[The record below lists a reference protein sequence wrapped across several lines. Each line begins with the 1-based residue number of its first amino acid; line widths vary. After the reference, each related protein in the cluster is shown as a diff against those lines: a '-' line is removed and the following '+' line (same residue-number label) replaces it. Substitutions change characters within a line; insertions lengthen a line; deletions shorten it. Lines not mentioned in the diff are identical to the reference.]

1 MKKSLMILGNV
12 LIVLVTLVLV
22 SLYVGTEQRKSMAAR
37 TEAFENLTVAM
48 ENVTANYL
56 TGEQQVCTSWANHI
70 NANPMT
76 AQEAILFVR
85 DSLTSSEVMGHILF
99 TEGQEMA
106 GLSTHPRT
114 AGSDDYAVSYKN
126 VSLFSHGFESLFQEN
141 GKVSVTRIFTN
152 PINAI
157 QSIAFCSPLTLK
169 SDQSD
174 EMVSA
179 VLLRLIPVSVF
190 EGKWD
195 FPTEEY
201 KDADIALIDTAG
213 DYIIKGHTF
222 KNSNFY
228 EFYQSYNNPG
238 PAAMEQLMADIRGEA
253 GVIRVRNSTGG
264 ESLVAHARVSDPA
277 GSAGSGRDQLDPG
290 GHGQRGT
297 AAASDLQPAD
307 CLELQPAPEGGR
319 GGS

>member
-12 LIVLVTLVLV
+12 LIVLATLILV
-22 SLYVGTEQRKSMAAR
+22 SLYVSAEQRKSVKAR
-37 TEAFENLTVAM
+37 TEAFENMTVAM

-56 TGEQQVCTSWANHI
+56 TGEQRVCTSWANHI

-99 TEGQEMA
+99 TEGQEAA

-126 VSLFSHGFESLFQEN
+126 VSLFSRGFEGLFQEN

-190 EGKWD
+190 EEKWD

-264 ESLVAHARVSDPA
+264 ESLVAHARVRPRPTGPWWSW
-277 GSAGSGRDQLDPG
+277 SAW
-290 GHGQRGT
+290 
-297 AAASDLQPAD
+297 D
-307 CLELQPAPEGGR
+307 CCCF
-319 GGS
+319 